1 MRSGRTLTL
10 GVALVLAMGLAS
22 PVAIAS
28 PEPFSFEY
36 EEYEE
41 YELSCDGVDVGVVKE
56 EWSQEAVLEGQVVLL
71 VHVTRIYTVGDESRP
86 FFRFVGSFV
95 DRFFMDE
102 DGGATSL
109 RAGLD
114 EGFIGRK
121 LVNEATGGVISSGQQ
136 TLEPDEQACLAI
148 TG

>member
-28 PEPFSFEY
+28 PTEPSSI
-36 EEYEE
+36 E
-41 YELSCDGVDVGVVKE
+41 YELSCDGIDVGVVWE
-56 EWSQEAVLEGQVVLL
+56 EWSQEFVLEGQIVLL
-71 VHVTRIYTVGDESRP
+71 IHVTRVYTVEGESRP
-86 FFRFVGSFV
+86 SLRFIGSFV
-95 DRFFMDE
+95 DRFYVNE
-102 DGGATSL
+102 DGEATSL

-121 LVNEATGGVISSGQQ
+121 LVNEATGEVISNGQE
-136 TLEPDEQACLAI
+136 TLEPDGQACLTI